1 MEKIAHWKVRVVDIV
16 NFLSYY
22 VEVEHRAY
30 RTLFVYKN
38 ALRLPLLFKL
48 GLNLD
53 APILNLYMKGL
64 FNEIP
69 PSVEDRMPEWDVNQ
83 VLRWLLSKEFCPP
96 EEASFIRVEQKTF
109 FLIMIGAGRRAHEI
123 CNLSLDFKR
132 KGDQVL
138 LQWPVS

>member
-1 MEKIAHWKVRVVDIV
+1 MTVVDIV

-22 VEVEHRAY
+22 VEVEERAY

-64 FNEIP
+64 FNEVP
-69 PSVEDRMPEWDVNQ
+69 PSLDDRMPEWDVNL

-96 EEASFIRVEQKTF
+96 EEASFLRLEQKTF

-123 CNLSLDFKR
+123 CNLSLDYKR
-132 KGDQVL
+132 KGDSPPVL
-138 LQWPVS
+138 AYFF